1 MTTMEAKILFSL
13 GALFASSVCNSTPI
27 FLDTP
32 TAQIAVASPQDAFS
46 ENTSLGKDTLEA
58 FKNKKFTY
66 YYSDSTGRQRVGFKM
81 AFGGMSDTPITKA
94 VTPIL
99 EAKGIRLVES
109 TFDVNLG
116 DPTNIPVNQAP
127 DFIQGQAQLF
137 RLSVEKQGNPDD
149 LVTKASNRRLLG
161 NVAALASVFVGM
173 DKLGP
178 AFGSQM
184 TIGSGFSESILTAV
198 SKNRSA
204 VVATDLTEVAI
215 DFKTAT
221 AVQVRKIQ
229 SGGGKFGQVLIAY
242 KVPLTPEVENA
253 ALVEAIVALA
263 GADRTHEQIV
273 QARQA
278 DFDNKKLI
286 WQKCVQEGR
295 CTAQ

>member
-1 MTTMEAKILFSL
+1 MCTATT
-13 GALFASSVCNSTPI
+13 I
-27 FLDTP
+27 FLDSP
-32 TAQIAVASPQDAFS
+32 TAQILVANPDDSFY
-46 ENTSLGKDTLEA
+46 ENQSMGKDTLDSFA
-58 FKNKKFTY
+58 KKKFSY
-66 YYSDSTGRQRVGFKM
+66 YYTDNSGNSKVGHKM
-81 AFGGMSDTPITKA
+81 LFGGMNDSPIVNA
-94 VTPIL
+94 VTKIL
-99 EAKGIRLVES
+99 ELKGINLITS
-109 TFDVNLG
+109 TFSVNLG
-116 DPTNIPVNQAP
+116 APINIQPEQLP
-127 DFIQGQAQLF
+127 DFIKGQAQLF

-242 KVPLTPEVENA
+242 KVPLTTEVENA

-263 GADRTHEQIV
+263 GADRTPEQVV

-295 CTAQ
+295 CTTQ